1 MLTSGWARGFVE
13 RRVEEIIVAPN
24 ANLQSGDLA
33 EIFSSCNYI
42 MAISVQKCARD
53 GKARK

>member
-1 MLTSGWARGFVE
+1 MLTSGWARGFIE

-24 ANLQSGDLA
+24 ANRQSGNLA
-33 EIFSSCNYI
+33 EIFPSCNCI
-42 MAISVQKCARD
+42 VAISVQKCARD